1 MISTIIKYFRFG
13 GTNAPKLMRG
23 MGWTLLTSFFESW
36 QMMALAVVLS
46 SLAANASAG
55 PAGNADM
62 GQTALPALVIHR
74 GNLRGVPLQECMF
87 LRRQLLHDRREA
99 HAHR

>member
-55 PAGNADM
+55 PAGNTDM
-62 GQTALPALVIHR
+62 GQSRWWGAGRRRSGGLPGPHGPGSR
-74 GNLRGVPLQECMF
+74 
-87 LRRQLLHDRREA
+87 
-99 HAHR
+99 